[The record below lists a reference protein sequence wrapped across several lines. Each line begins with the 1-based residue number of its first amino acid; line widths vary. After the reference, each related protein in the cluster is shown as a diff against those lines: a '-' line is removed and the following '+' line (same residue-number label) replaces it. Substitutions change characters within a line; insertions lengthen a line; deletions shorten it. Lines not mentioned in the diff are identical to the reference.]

1 MKAALLA
8 TALLVSIGLQFF
20 FLQSWQVDG
29 LTANIV
35 LSFIVVASL
44 QAKTEQLM
52 WLSLLAGLSS
62 DLYAAGDFGFYLGF
76 YLLVSIIS
84 KYLLKFGER
93 DYSWWRPIL
102 YLAIVSIVPGVV
114 ITLPLLNSSPAWQLA
129 QQVAGYVLLT
139 TMTGLIWYIL
149 LSQISQWASRDNRS
163 RVVR

>member
-1 MKAALLA
+1 MKAVLLA
-8 TALLVSIGLQFF
+8 TALLVSIVLQFF
-20 FLQSWQVDG
+20 FLQSWQADG

-35 LSFIVVASL
+35 LSFIVVVSL

-76 YLLVSIIS
+76 YLLVGIIS

-93 DYSWWRPIL
+93 DYSWWRPLL
-102 YLAIVSIVPGVV
+102 YLALVATIQALVVS
-114 ITLPLLNSSPAWQLA
+114 LPLLNSTPAWPLA

-139 TMTGLIWYIL
+139 TVAGLIWYVL
-149 LSQISQWASRDNRS
+149 LSQISQWASSNNRS